1 MTRTEASLQ
10 HAALGL
16 LIVNL
21 VTIAVVLACLFAV
34 RRASERGED
43 ALVALADDVTRASQ
57 AQAAAERVIAVGR
70 GYLLTQ
76 EPELLARAQAAEAKL
91 GRTLRNIASR
101 APAGEERGRLEPV
114 LASAKRYRD
123 TFAALLSGENA
134 PREPRE
140 IADALRRQLIP
151 ARDEL
156 VAGLDAL
163 AARRLVEVGE
173 LRAAAHTR
181 RAIAV
186 DLMLAVGLPG
196 AGISVFL
203 IWLLAVRTRT
213 LIADRSGLIAATVR
227 SSFGERSQPAGR
239 LSRRAQSVGS
249 RL

>member
-1 MTRTEASLQ
+1 M
-10 HAALGL
+10 
-16 LIVNL
+16 
-21 VTIAVVLACLFAV
+21 TIAVVVGCLFAA
-34 RRASERGED
+34 RGASERGED

-57 AQAAAERVIAVGR
+57 AQATAERMIAVGR

-91 GRTLRNIASR
+91 ARTLQNIASR
-101 APAGEERGRLEPV
+101 APAGDERGRLEPV

-123 TFAALLSGENA
+123 TFAALLSGEKA

-140 IADALRRQLIP
+140 IADALRRRLIP

-163 AARRLVEVGE
+163 AARRLVEVGQ
-173 LRAAAHTR
+173 LRAAAHKR
-181 RAIAV
+181 GAIAV

-203 IWLLAVRTRT
+203 IWLLAVHTR
-213 LIADRSGLIAATVR
+213 ALIAARSGPSGATVR
-227 SSFGERSQPAGR
+227 ASFGERSQPAGR
-239 LSRRAQSVGS
+239 LSRRVQSAHP